1 MAGREG
7 RDQVLHGR
15 QLLLRAVARRD
26 ASEHGEGRE
35 SSPGRTQGIKVRLFP
50 DLIPYC
56 LFCRIGFKV
65 PLKVPKCEILDRS
78 DFHDFVH
85 HKVKGFACQ

>member
-15 QLLLRAVARRD
+15 QLLLRVVARRD
-26 ASEHGEGRE
+26 APEHGEGRE

-50 DLIPYC
+50 YC
-56 LFCRIGFKV
+56 LFIAFDV
-65 PLKVPKCEILDRS
+65 P
-78 DFHDFVH
+78 FYFVEMY
-85 HKVKGFACQ
+85 G